1 MNDAP
6 RAPEFLGRIFVKVI
20 LENVVPLR
28 DLGELIRE
36 GGEEPGSLRERGLAA
51 EVLGTILEIIK
62 AEKGEPALREI
73 IASSNL
79 LLEDFRPPHAIPS
92 KKLEPF
98 L

>member
-28 DLGELIRE
+28 DLAKLIHE
-36 GGEEPGSLRERGLAA
+36 GGEEPGSLRESGLAA
-51 EVLGTILEIIK
+51 EVLGTVLEMIK

-73 IASSNL
+73 IASSEL
-79 LLEDFRPPHAIPS
+79 RLEDFRPPHSIPS
-92 KKLEPF
+92 KKLEAF